1 MNELDNLYHQGSR
14 ALQDRYDTRR
24 LADRLGERLVADTID
39 DTDREFI
46 ERMDMF
52 FLATADEHGKPQCS
66 YKGGDPGF
74 VLVLDD
80 KTIAFPY
87 YDGDGMYF
95 SAGNVL
101 RNPQVGLLFID
112 FERRRRT
119 RLNGIAEIAFGDPLL
134 ARFPEAQFLIR
145 VRVREVFPNCPRY
158 IHRLKL
164 TERSKYVP
172 RKKHRTPVPDWKQW
186 DWVAEVLPDND
197 PARPSSN
204 LPRHPTAPAGPGGDP

>member
-1 MNELDNLYHQGSR
+1 MDELDKLYHQGSR

-24 LADRLGERLVADTID
+24 LADRLGERLVVDTID

-74 VLVLDD
+74 VLVLDE

-95 SAGNVL
+95 SVGNVL
-101 RNPQVGLLFID
+101 RNSQVGLLFID

-119 RLNGIAEIAFGDPLL
+119 RLNGIASVVFDDPLL

-164 TERSKYVP
+164 IERSTYVP

-197 PARPSSN
+197 PARQSPN
-204 LPRHPTAPAGPGGDP
+204 LPRHPSTPAGPGGDL